1 MLSMV
6 KEGSC
11 GGSRLGLRG
20 IKLSLE
26 KKGPF
31 KDLAFT
37 LRKKNGDLWERM
49 KEKAEYKVDL
59 NCKEWVATLLRAD

>member
-11 GGSRLGLRG
+11 GGSLLGLWG

-26 KKGPF
+26 KKGPRGPF
-31 KDLAFT
+31 NDLAFT
-37 LRKKNGDLWERM
+37 RRKKKWRS
-49 KEKAEYKVDL
+49 
-59 NCKEWVATLLRAD
+59 VAKDEGEGRIQS

>member
-37 LRKKNGDLWERM
+37 LRKKKWRSVGKDEGKGRIQS
-49 KEKAEYKVDL
+49 
-59 NCKEWVATLLRAD
+59 

>member
-37 LRKKNGDLWERM
+37 LRKKKKWRSVGKDEG
-49 KEKAEYKVDL
+49 KGSIQS
-59 NCKEWVATLLRAD
+59 